1 MFYGTEK
8 NDHGLPHDPF
18 KSCIVPR
25 PIGWISTIS
34 ADGVV
39 NLAPYSFFNG
49 VNQDPPMVM
58 FASNGRQPSGPKDT
72 LRNCEETR
80 EFVCNLATWDLREQ
94 MNRSSAALGPEVDE
108 FAFAGLETAPSELVA
123 PPRVKAA
130 PIHME
135 CVHHQTVELPSSDP
149 SVRNAMVLGR
159 VIGIHISDD
168 VLTDGMVDMAKFRP
182 IARLG
187 YMDYARVDMVFEMR
201 RPKVET
207 VAG

>member
-1 MFYGTEK
+1 M
-8 NDHGLPHDPF
+8 
-18 KSCIVPR
+18 PR

-34 ADGVV
+34 AAGVV

-80 EFVCNLATWDLREQ
+80 EFVCNLATWDLREE
-94 MNRSSAALGPEVDE
+94 MNLSCAALGPDVDE

-135 CVHHQTVELPSSDP
+135 CIYHQTIELPSSDP

-159 VIGIHISDD
+159 VVGIHISDD
-168 VLTDGMVDMAKFRP
+168 VLTNGLVDASKFRP

-187 YMDYARVDMVFEMR
+187 YMDYARVDEVFAMR
-201 RPKVET
+201 RPEVET